1 MPTPAD
7 TPLLLDAMLG
17 KLSTYLRM
25 CGYDAAYALDRGIEA
40 DPRLRDLARRE
51 GRTLVTRDVELGRTT
66 DGSLVLRTRD
76 IEDQLVELL
85 EAGFELELSEPARCS
100 VCNGRLR
107 RSEAGEKTP
116 PFAPS
121 LTDQPVWRCRGCGQ
135 PFWCGSHWRDVETT
149 LETVRSRAS
158 ETYRRD

>member
-7 TPLLLDAMLG
+7 TALLLDAMLG

-51 GRTLVTRDVELGRTT
+51 DRTLVTRDVELGRTT
-66 DGSLVLRTRD
+66 DDSLVLRTRD

-100 VCNGRLR
+100 VCNGRLD
-107 RSEAGEKTP
+107 EIGEDERTP
-116 PFAPS
+116 PFVPS
-121 LTDQPVWRCRGCGQ
+121 PAERPVWRCRECGQ
-135 PFWCGSHWRDVETT
+135 PFWRGSHWRGVETT
-149 LETVRSRAS
+149 LETVRSKAS